1 MPYLTIDDHLPLLV
15 VRRVGAA
22 DAKSVSS
29 MLDWTGQQFDV
40 ARGKVA
46 WIYDAGESP
55 GGLPDAAA
63 RRAGADWIAR
73 NRRRMETHCAGLDFA
88 FASPLS
94 RGALTA
100 VFWIAKP
107 PVPWTMHSTLA
118 AAIDSALER
127 LGRPSKLDAKAVLRD
142 LARRPSVVG

>member
-1 MPYLTIDDHLPLLV
+1 MPYLTIEDHRPLLV
-15 VRRVGAA
+15 VRRVGTA
-22 DAKSVSS
+22 DARSVSS
-29 MLDWTGQQFDV
+29 MLEWTAQQFDLS
-40 ARGKVA
+40 RGQVA

-73 NRRRMETHCAGLDFA
+73 NRRRMEQHCVGLDFA

-107 PVPWTMHSTLA
+107 PVPWTMHATLA
-118 AAIDSALER
+118 AAIDSALDR